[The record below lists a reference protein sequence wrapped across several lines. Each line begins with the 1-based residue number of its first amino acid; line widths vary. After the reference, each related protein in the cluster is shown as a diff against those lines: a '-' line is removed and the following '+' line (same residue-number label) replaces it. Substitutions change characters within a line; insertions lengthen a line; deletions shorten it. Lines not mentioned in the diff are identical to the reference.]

1 MSTPAALQSLPEAP
15 LIAGDAPEGGRAF
28 WAQADD
34 GARLRIG
41 YWPGPRLLL
50 LLPGRTEYIEKYGLV
65 LGDLARAGWGALVID
80 WRGQGLSSRLAP
92 DAALGH
98 VGAFADYQRD
108 LAVLLSL
115 ARGLSE
121 RPLPILAHSMGGCI
135 TFRALVRGL
144 RPPAVALSAPMLGLA
159 QPAHT
164 RWMIR
169 ALAGTAR
176 LMRRDGGY
184 VPSTGPEFGLPTMPY
199 AANPLTGDRAQ
210 FNRMQAQ
217 IREHAALALGGPSLR
232 WAGLALAET
241 ADIVIENFRP
251 GTMERLGL
259 SKDELTEIL
268 QRYRQSLNLGVE
280 DLARLIGAA
289 ELQAAAH
296 RTGPLT
302 AADVMSRDLVTV
314 APHTRL
320 VRVADI
326 FRKHGFTSLPVVEAG
341 DQFRGVI
348 FQLHLIR
355 RAREDAFRHN
365 RRFLAALS
373 DLMNPRRGTPPRAR
387 EIMQTDPPHVAPD
400 APIGTL
406 LPMLA
411 SGECEAVPV
420 LDGSR
425 IVGIVTRTDL
435 ISALARQ
442 SLRQQPPTP

>member
-241 ADIVIENFRP
+241 A
-251 GTMERLGL
+251 
-259 SKDELTEIL
+259 
-268 QRYRQSLNLGVE
+268 
-280 DLARLIGAA
+280 
-289 ELQAAAH
+289 
-296 RTGPLT
+296 
-302 AADVMSRDLVTV
+302 
-314 APHTRL
+314 
-320 VRVADI
+320 
-326 FRKHGFTSLPVVEAG
+326 
-341 DQFRGVI
+341 
-348 FQLHLIR
+348 
-355 RAREDAFRHN
+355 
-365 RRFLAALS
+365 
-373 DLMNPRRGTPPRAR
+373 
-387 EIMQTDPPHVAPD
+387 
-400 APIGTL
+400 
-406 LPMLA
+406 
-411 SGECEAVPV
+411 
-420 LDGSR
+420 
-425 IVGIVTRTDL
+425 
-435 ISALARQ
+435 ALARAP
-442 SLRQQPPTP
+442 SPPVPALIGLGDNERIVSAAAIRARAARWLEAELAEYPGAEHELLMERPEVRGEFLARALALFASR